1 MLHLL
6 IKHVPKVEKCYLHEC
21 HLYLM
26 FNKLKHLRFE
36 EKQDTDLSLHVRQK
50 ISLLHCTSY

>member
-1 MLHLL
+1 
-6 IKHVPKVEKCYLHEC
+6 
-21 HLYLM
+21 M

-50 ISLLHCTSY
+50 ISLLHCTSYWQSS